1 MPEQAVRDGANG
13 GGTVMGSTARGSP
26 AQGSLT
32 QNSPTQVA
40 PAQGSPARGSPR
52 QASLT
57 HGSVGRLV
65 AALGAA
71 TLLQWSGAFAIAPL
85 LPLYLEDRD
94 VPASS
99 VGIVMAAFFVGS
111 LLSQYPAGVLTAGR
125 GHRPVLV
132 GGLVLYAVGCVGLI
146 VSPGL
151 HADAV
156 VRALQGAGAGAFE
169 VAVLTAVAE
178 TVPPGLTGRAVS
190 AVYTG
195 QTAGIAIG
203 PLLGGLAGEQRMDL
217 LFLGAG
223 VAAAVASIPA
233 LVLLR
238 PDGHPRA
245 LPPPAHDG
253 EPARPPSPPLG
264 TPSSSRASKAPQS
277 GRTSRRLGGLVG
289 PGAIGLLL
297 VAAVNGLAVGTYET
311 CWSLLLADRDVST
324 ELIGLSFTLFALPH
338 IVCAMPAGWL
348 ADHSDRRWLVTGATV
363 ATGITVAS
371 YSFIES
377 FWLIVMVCCAEAIA
391 LAISFPSAQSL
402 LVQECGPQ
410 GAGRAQGLFTTT
422 QTAATAVAALASG
435 ALYSANVHLP
445 FLLTAVAAAV
455 VAGVLPVLWHQVRG
469 VSVASTDVA
478 GFADGAFHRDDIA
491 GVEAAAARG
500 SVGGLTVL
508 RAPVVPAPVP
518 PGVGTYRPAARSRS
532 AGPVREAGAVRWP
545 LRLRPGAK
553 GRYAGQMRGS
563 ARSVRTVGGSP
574 RPEEHR

>member
-1 MPEQAVRDGANG
+1 MPEQAARDGANG

-26 AQGSLT
+26 A
-32 QNSPTQVA
+32 
-40 PAQGSPARGSPR
+40 
-52 QASLT
+52 SLT
-57 HGSVGRLV
+57 HGSLGRLV
-65 AALGAA
+65 AALGVA

-146 VSPGL
+146 LSPGL
-151 HADAV
+151 HTDAV

-217 LFLGAG
+217 LFFGAG

-245 LPPPAHDG
+245 LPPPGHDG

-264 TPSSSRASKAPQS
+264 TPSSSRASGARQS
-277 GRTSRRLGGLVG
+277 GRTPGRLGGLVG
-289 PGAIGLLL
+289 PGVIGLLL

-324 ELIGLSFTLFALPH
+324 ELIGLSFTLFALPY

-402 LVQECGPQ
+402 LAQECGPQ

-422 QTAATAVAALASG
+422 QTASTAVAALASG

-445 FLLTAVAAAV
+445 FLLTAVAAAA
-455 VAGVLPVLWHQVRG
+455 VASVLPVLWHQVRG
-469 VSVASTDVA
+469 VSVVPTDVA
-478 GFADGAFHRDDIA
+478 GFADSVLHRDDAAGVDDLA

-500 SVGGLTVL
+500 AVGVLTVVH
-508 RAPVVPAPVP
+508 APVVPATTP
-518 PGVGTYRPAARSRS
+518 PGVGMHLPAARSRS

-545 LRLRPGAK
+545 LRLRPGTK

-563 ARSVRTVGGSP
+563 ARSVRTVGGSA